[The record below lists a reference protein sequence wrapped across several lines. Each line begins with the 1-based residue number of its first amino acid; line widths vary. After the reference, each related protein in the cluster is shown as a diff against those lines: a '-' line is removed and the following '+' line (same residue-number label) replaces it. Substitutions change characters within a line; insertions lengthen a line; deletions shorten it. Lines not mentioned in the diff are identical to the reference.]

1 MSDRQLKPQRSW
13 SGNSG
18 TDDDE
23 AILTASVKSKSSR
36 KDAVEIITFGLLL
49 QAN

>member
-18 TDDDE
+18 TDDE

-36 KDAVEIITFGLLL
+36 KDAVEVITFGLWL

>member
-18 TDDDE
+18 NEDE
-23 AILTASVKSKSSR
+23 AILTASVKSKSST
-36 KDAVEIITFGLLL
+36 KDAVEVITFGLSVTS
-49 QAN
+49 